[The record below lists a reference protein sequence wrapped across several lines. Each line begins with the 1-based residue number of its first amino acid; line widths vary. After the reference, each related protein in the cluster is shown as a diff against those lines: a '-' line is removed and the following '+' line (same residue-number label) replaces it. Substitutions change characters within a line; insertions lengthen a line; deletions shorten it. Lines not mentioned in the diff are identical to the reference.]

1 MKSLG
6 KVRPEHVKKMAREL
20 IELYPDKFSTNF
32 QNNKKAITSVA
43 QFYSAKLRNRTA
55 GYITRLLSIERAAE
69 EAEAEAEIE
78 EGAMEEGEVESE
90 ESAEEEK
97 E

>member
-20 IELYPDKFSTNF
+20 IELYPDKFNTDF

-69 EAEAEAEIE
+69 EAEAEVE
-78 EGAMEEGEVESE
+78 EGAMEEGESE

>member
-1 MKSLG
+1 MG

-20 IELYPDKFSTNF
+20 IELYPGKFSTDF
-32 QNNKKAITSVA
+32 QSNKKVITSVA

-69 EAEAEAEIE
+69 EAEAEVE
-78 EGAMEEGEVESE
+78 EGAMEEGESE